1 MSLPSIL
8 IAAPTS
14 DKKDYA
20 LDDWV
25 DCVQSMKYPNYSVL
39 LVDNSH
45 NEEYYYKILDKGINC
60 LHVKPEG
67 NVVDYI
73 AECQQLIRYY
83 TLEGGYDYLFSLESD
98 VLPHNDIILSLL
110 HHNKPVVSAPYFVQY
125 KGGDPSICL
134 TKPIVQHFGKESYM
148 STQMVNTKEGL
159 SMLTGDLIKIF
170 ACGIGCSLIHRSVL
184 ERIEFRSST
193 ASNETRTDKSVF
205 SDSLFYLDC
214 MKAKIPVYL
223 DTRELV
229 KHNYREWDSNIDLYI
244 K

>member
-1 MSLPSIL
+1 MQLPSIL

-20 LDDWV
+20 LDEWV
-25 DCVQSMKYPNYSVL
+25 KAVFNLKYPNYTVL
-39 LVDNSH
+39 MVDNSH
-45 NEEYYYKILDKGINC
+45 NEEYYHKILDKGINC

-73 AECQQLIRYY
+73 TDCQNIIRAYV
-83 TLEGGYDYLFSLESD
+83 LEGGYDYLFSLESD
-98 VLPHNDIILSLL
+98 VIPRSDILVSLL
-110 HHNKPVVSAPYFVQY
+110 HHGKPIVSAPYFVQY

-134 TKPIVQHFGKESYM
+134 TKTLVQHFGKYSYM
-148 STQMVNTKEGL
+148 SNLMVDTKEGL
-159 SMLTGDLIKIF
+159 SMLNGKLIKVH
-170 ACGIGCSLIHRSVL
+170 ACGVGCSLIHRSVV

-193 ASNETRTDKSVF
+193 ASNETRTDRSVF

-229 KHNYREWDSNIDLYI
+229 RHNYREWDSNIDLYI

>member
-1 MSLPSIL
+1 MNLPSIL

-20 LDDWV
+20 LDEWV
-25 DCVQSMKYPNYSVL
+25 DCVLSMKYPNCSVL

-45 NEEYYYKILDKGINC
+45 NEEYYHKILAKGINC

-73 AECQQLIRYY
+73 ADCQNIIRAYV
-83 TLEGGYDYLFSLESD
+83 LKGGYDYLFSLESD
-98 VLPHNDIILSLL
+98 VTVRSDIIPTLL
-110 HHNKPVVSAPYFVQY
+110 HHNKYVVSAPYFVQY

-134 TKPIVQHFGKESYM
+134 TKSITQHFGKRSYM
-148 STQMVNTKEGL
+148 STHMVNTKEGL
-159 SMLTGDLIKIF
+159 SVLTGELVKVF
-170 ACGIGCSLIHRSVL
+170 GCGIGCSLIHRSVL
-184 ERIEFRSST
+184 EKIEFRSGI
-193 ASNETRTDKSVF
+193 ASNETRTDRSVF

-214 MKAKIPVYL
+214 LRANIPVYL
-223 DTRELV
+223 DTKELV
-229 KHNYREWDSNIDLYI
+229 THNYREWDSNIDLYI

>member
-1 MSLPSIL
+1 MQLPKIL

-14 DKKDYA
+14 DNKDYA
-20 LDDWV
+20 LDEWV
-25 DCVQSMKYPNYSVL
+25 ECVKNMNYSNYTVL

-45 NEEYYYKILDKGINC
+45 NEEYYYKILENGIEC

-73 AECQQLIRYY
+73 TECQNLIRYY
-83 TLEGGYDYLFSLESD
+83 AIEGGYDYLFSLESD
-98 VLPHNDIILSLL
+98 VTTHPDIIISLL
-110 HHNKPVVSAPYFVQY
+110 HHNAPVVTAPYFVQY
-125 KGGDPSICL
+125 KGGDPAICL
-134 TKPIVQHFGKESYM
+134 TQDVLQHYGKITYM
-148 STQMVNTKEGL
+148 STQMVSTQEGL
-159 SMLTGDLIKIF
+159 HMLTGELVKVF
-170 ACGIGCSLIHRSVL
+170 GCGIGCTMIHTDVL
-184 ERIEFRSST
+184 RRIEFRSNT
-193 ASNETRTDKSVF
+193 ASNEIRADRSVF